1 MHLAQIINAIYLAAL
16 CLPSMHLTGV
26 CFQAQWPG
34 TARSVK
40 LRMPRLDNDPFLNEL
55 TKLYERNKKSGS
67 VWITMK
73 RSNLKPTPIPQAPP
87 KPGAKKGAK
96 KPFQRP
102 PAKEAE
108 PYQCLVRATDG
119 KRNIST
125 GVLAADHAKFQA
137 SFALVL
143 RAHMDALKRR
153 VKPKKAAE
161 AAASSKREPTK
172 AS

>member
-1 MHLAQIINAIYLAAL
+1 MVL
-16 CLPSMHLTGV
+16 
-26 CFQAQWPG
+26 
-34 TARSVK
+34 
-40 LRMPRLDNDPFLNEL
+40 LDNDPFLNEL

-73 RSNLKPTPIPQAPP
+73 RSNLKPTPKPQAPI
-87 KPGAKKGAK
+87 KPGKKGSK
-96 KPFQRP
+96 QPFQRP
-102 PAKEAE
+102 PAKEAP

-125 GVLAADHAKFQA
+125 GVLAADHPKFQA

-161 AAASSKREPTK
+161 AAGGSRKEPTK
-172 AS
+172 AI